1 MSWISF
7 SIVFER
13 PAISIELIETVKR
26 KKYDAE
32 RERFLNKMWKKS
44 HSLYL
49 DIFLYFCSFSIKL
62 SCKNQVKRLRWFWS
76 GMNKTVMRVWC
87 LKFVWVKQLYFSD
100 IFPITQTRKCIS
112 LNARWFF
119 FILYDCLGNGD
130 IKFIDGENSIHKDE
144 CRHMFIYSIHFEST
158 NKYHE

>member
-1 MSWISF
+1 MSAEVCQLNDLILVGRKVDKLSMSWISF

-32 RERFLNKMWKKS
+32 RERFLNKMWKKN

-62 SCKNQVKRLRWFWS
+62 SCKNQVKRLRWFWP

-87 LKFVWVKQLYFSD
+87 LKFVWVKKLYFSD

-119 FILYDCLGNGD
+119 LYCM
-130 IKFIDGENSIHKDE
+130 IV
-144 CRHMFIYSIHFEST
+144 
-158 NKYHE
+158 